1 MEFIKPFHL
10 LLFLAIFQV
19 NCQEKLLD
27 VLPLIDAKVVYK
39 DVKEAPSKS
48 KIDLQANAQRLL
60 IKLDN
65 EIIQNGPL
73 DDTHH
78 FISGIYR
85 FKVLW
90 GPNDFKELHKLIEC
104 QLDLTLK
111 NERYQYVISNF
122 IVKEP
127 DQVSQLEIYKM
138 DHKKLQK
145 YNKAFFERIDNEIK
159 ALVHNIEQSL
169 IQ

>member
-1 MEFIKPFHL
+1 MELIKSFSL
-10 LLFLAIFQV
+10 LLLLTVLPV
-19 NCQEKLLD
+19 NGQGKLLD
-27 VLPLIDAKVVYK
+27 VLPLIDSKVAYK
-39 DVKEAPSKS
+39 NVKEAPLKL
-48 KIDLQANAQRLL
+48 KMNLLAN
-60 IKLDN
+60 
-65 EIIQNGPL
+65 IQVWYKTENIETIHDKPL

-78 FISGIYR
+78 LISGIYR

-90 GPNDFKELHKLIEC
+90 GPNDFKELQKLIEC
-104 QLDLTLK
+104 QLELTLK

-145 YNKAFFERIDNEIK
+145 YNKAFYERIDQEI
-159 ALVHNIEQSL
+159 NRL
-169 IQ
+169 ILNLDASILR

>member
-1 MEFIKPFHL
+1 MELTKHLFIML
-10 LLFLAIFQV
+10 LLIIFQA

-27 VLPLIDAKVVYK
+27 VLPLIDSKVVYK
-39 DVKEAPSKS
+39 NVKEAPLKS
-48 KIDLQANAQRLL
+48 IIDLQT
-60 IKLDN
+60 K
-65 EIIQNGPL
+65 IQDWYIQEDIELTENKPL
-73 DDTHH
+73 DDTHY

-122 IVKEP
+122 RVLEP
-127 DQVSQLEIYKM
+127 DQISQLEIYKM

-145 YNKAFFERIDNEIK
+145 YNKAFFERIDKEIK
-159 ALVHNIEQSL
+159 ILTQEMEQYL
-169 IQ
+169 ML

>member
-1 MEFIKPFHL
+1 MELIKPFPL
-10 LLFLAIFQV
+10 LLFFVIFQA

-39 DVKEAPSKS
+39 NVKEAPLKS
-48 KIDLQANAQRLL
+48 KIDLQTNAQSLF

-65 EIIQNGPL
+65 EIIQNRPL

-78 FISGIYR
+78 FISGIHS

-90 GPNDFKELHKLIEC
+90 GPNDFNEFHKLIEC

-145 YNKAFFERIDNEIK
+145 YNRAFFEKIDKEIK
-159 ALVHNIEQSL
+159 VLVSTIEHSL
-169 IQ
+169 ML